1 MNHRTRTPAILA
13 LLILVVLAGAYAI
26 VARNNAAMGGVGPA
40 AAGMLH

>member
-1 MNHRTRTPAILA
+1 MNPRSRTPAVLA

-26 VARNNAAMGGVGPA
+26 VARNNAVMGGVGQA